1 MSIPKAE
8 PSAAR
13 AQGPDN
19 GGALIPL
26 VRALDVIAGQICDTA
41 SVPVIR
47 TELFDGLACT
57 VSALVPL
64 FILDG
69 PALRQLADKELDNA
83 LFRKGGAEM
92 YFVDGRPPIHDLV
105 VTPEGIA
112 KVIGIL
118 KGSSLQA

>member
-83 LFRKGGAEM
+83 LFRKRGPHIYLLA
-92 YFVDGRPPIHDLV
+92 VPPP
-105 VTPEGIA
+105 TP
-112 KVIGIL
+112 IL
-118 KGSSLQA
+118 PL